1 MQTTTL
7 RKQYKELDNDVLTI
21 VANETTLIKP
31 KTTQRR
37 TSLNV
42 LQKQKEFSVVS
53 LFSGCGGMDLGFIGG
68 FSIFGNEYCKNPFK
82 IEWANELN
90 PYACKS
96 YSRNIDSNIH
106 CGDIRDYMDKLPSQ
120 TDVLIGGFPCQ
131 DISINGKGLGINGKR
146 SSLYIY
152 MVEAIKLT
160 KPKVFIA
167 ENVKGLLMKTRKESL
182 DRILHDF
189 NELGYN
195 ISYQLYHAADYGV
208 PQSRERIF
216 IVGTAKGVKPFVPPK
231 AIREKENWLTSYDAI
246 HDLEKVKENE
256 QINHIWSLAKKS
268 GEQGGRKLL
277 PTKPAFTIRAE
288 CHGNIQFHYSLPR
301 RLSMREAARIQS
313 FPDNFIF
320 EAKLRETERQIGNAV
335 PPVLAWHIA
344 QSVKNCL
351 L

>member
-1 MQTTTL
+1 
-7 RKQYKELDNDVLTI
+7 
-21 VANETTLIKP
+21 
-31 KTTQRR
+31 
-37 TSLNV
+37 
-42 LQKQKEFSVVS
+42 
-53 LFSGCGGMDLGFIGG
+53 
-68 FSIFGNEYCKNPFK
+68 
-82 IEWANELN
+82 
-90 PYACKS
+90 
-96 YSRNIDSNIH
+96 
-106 CGDIRDYMDKLPSQ
+106 
-120 TDVLIGGFPCQ
+120 
-131 DISINGKGLGINGKR
+131 
-146 SSLYIY
+146 
-152 MVEAIKLT
+152 
-160 KPKVFIA
+160 
-167 ENVKGLLMKTRKESL
+167 LLMKTRKDSL
-182 DRILHDF
+182 EKILHDF

-208 PQSRERIF
+208 PQSRERVF

-231 AIREKENWLTSYDAI
+231 PIRDKDNWLTSYDAI

-268 GEQGGRKLL
+268 GEQGGRKLS